1 MSTRSRRRGRTAETE
16 AYDDE
21 FGFVSDDDIVAF
33 MAEQEL
39 EEEEHEEKEAGF
51 WNLQT
56 VSGMG
61 LIGLGALYSLQ
72 LLGLF
77 PLGSAIL
84 QNLVQVLPIFAAV
97 LIMLTGFGV
106 LSWSPAARRR
116 KKARKRAARRRQQ
129 QRRAARKTVGRAA
142 APKTDAA
149 GQAASKAFRQAE
161 RALRTAGKAAGRLT
175 DEAFERRASARRAG
189 RKRLAKDRRNRKITG
204 VAAGMANYFGLD
216 PTVVRIGWVVAA
228 IFTNFA
234 AVIPYV
240 ILTAVLK
247 NEEDLEDDDD
257 DPIFRVTDE

>member
-56 VSGMG
+56 VSGMS

-77 PLGSAIL
+77 PLGSTIL

-116 KKARKRAARRRQQ
+116 RKARKRAARRRQQ
-129 QRRAARKTVGRAA
+129 QKRAARKTVGRT
-142 APKTDAA
+142 PKTDAA

-175 DEAFERRASARRAG
+175 DEAFERRAAARRAG
-189 RKRLAKDRRNRKITG
+189 RKRLAKDRRNRKVTG
-204 VAAGMANYFGLD
+204 VAAGMANYFGVE

-234 AVIPYV
+234 AVIPYL

-247 NEEDLEDDDD
+247 NEEDLDDDD
-257 DPIFRVTDE
+257 DPVFRITDD